1 MLRSILTGSHR
12 LAILGSALLIGACAS
27 TPNTYSNVD
36 VTADFS
42 KYKTFGFFEELAT
55 DKADYESTETR
66 YLKNAVTREMNLR
79 GINPADQPDLKI
91 NFYIN
96 SKDKIRSRQTPT
108 AGGYYGYRGSHYGAW
123 GGYETRIDQYTEGT
137 LNIDVVDV
145 RSEKLVWEGAI
156 VGRVTEDVLNNLEA
170 VLDEAVREI
179 YKSFPVPPKTAT
191 PAPTQSPY

>member
-1 MLRSILTGSHR
+1 MLRTLLTGSHC
-12 LAILGSALLIGACAS
+12 LAILGSVLLVGACAS
-27 TPNTYSNVD
+27 TPNTHSNVD

-42 KYKTFGFFEELAT
+42 KYQTFGFFEELAT

-66 YLKNAVTREMNLR
+66 YLKNAVTREMKMR
-79 GINPADQPDLKI
+79 GISLSDQPDLRI

-145 RSEKLVWEGAI
+145 RSKKLVWEGAI

-170 VLDEAVREI
+170 VLDEAVHEI
-179 YKSFPVPPKTAT
+179 YKSFPVQTKPIA
-191 PAPTQSPY
+191 PAPTQ